1 VRPTYPPWN
10 EELFV
15 RLSPLT
21 AALLALA
28 ASLAATDPARALY
41 FVTFSQNGPDVV
53 ASGSGTLNIN
63 GLTAKGS
70 SNLSPFIYPAED
82 FVITGATG
90 PNTNYAG
97 AISGSG
103 SFGGGFITLATAG
116 TGPIV
121 GLDASGDIFVPT
133 GYTSGAPLSH
143 TATYA
148 GQTSA
153 LLGLYTYS
161 FGSGAIA
168 DAFQVVVT
176 GVSPLPNVP
185 EPASL
190 TLLGIGLLGFVLGTG
205 LLGFGLVWR
214 WRHKST

>member
-1 VRPTYPPWN
+1 M
-10 EELFV
+10 
-15 RLSPLT
+15 RLSPLAGT
-21 AALLALA
+21 GLLALA
-28 ASLAATDPARALY
+28 ASLTAADPARALY
-41 FVTFSQNGPDVV
+41 FVTFSQSGPDVV

-63 GLTAKGS
+63 GLTAEGS
-70 SNLSPFIYPAED
+70 SNLSPFIYPAEG

-97 AISGSG
+97 TISGAG
-103 SFGGGFITLATAG
+103 SFGGGFVTIATTG

-133 GYTSGAPLSH
+133 GYTSGAPLSN

-148 GQTSA
+148 GQTLAS
-153 LLGLYTYS
+153 LGLSPGLYTYS
-161 FGSGAIA
+161 FGSGANA

-176 GVSPLPNVP
+176 GVSPQPNVL

-190 TLLGIGLLGFVLGTG
+190 TLLGTG
-205 LLGFGLVWR
+205 LLGLGLVWR
-214 WRHKST
+214 WRRKDT